1 MARAARTED
10 FLDLV
15 ETLLQA
21 QLEAIQEIRR
31 IRAAEDDAEFVGK
44 RPAQRRLTRTQMA
57 YEVLAAAGKPLHIGD
72 ICRLVRES
80 FGVPV
85 TRETLAATLVREAKL
100 GNQIVRV
107 GLNVFAIAG
116 KVSP

>member
-21 QLEAIQEIRR
+21 QLDAIQEIRR
-31 IRAAEDDAEFVGK
+31 IRAAEDDAEFVGR
-44 RPAQRRLTRTQMA
+44 RPAQRRLTRTDMA
-57 YEVLAAAGKPLHIGD
+57 CEVLAAAGKPLHIGD

-80 FGVPV
+80 FGIPV
-85 TRETLAATLVREAKL
+85 TRESLASILVREAKSA
-100 GNQIVRV
+100 NRITRV
-107 GLNVFAIAG
+107 GPNVYAIPEKA
-116 KVSP
+116 KS

>member
-10 FLDLV
+10 YLDLV

-21 QLEAIQEIRR
+21 QLDAIQEIRR
-31 IRAAEDDAEFVGK
+31 IRAAEDDAEFVGR
-44 RPAQRRLTRTQMA
+44 RPTQRRLTRTDMA
-57 YEVLAAAGKPLHIGD
+57 CEVLAAAGKPLHIGD

-85 TRETLAATLVREAKL
+85 TREALASTLVREAKL
-100 GNQIVRV
+100 GNRIARV
-107 GLNVFAIAG
+107 GPNVFAIPG
-116 KVSP
+116 KVTP